1 MLFSLFLATSFF
13 SFLHPFL
20 NVLFD
25 LFHLA
30 YAYRVSCPGVC
41 TIMDFSIRTVLFLVG
56 SVPPLSLSVCP
67 LILLTKAQ
75 ICCIYFQELHL
86 TRHHAII
93 GFSLSTASATTPYL
107 HNP

>member
-75 ICCIYFQELHL
+75 ICCIYFKSC
-86 TRHHAII
+86 T
-93 GFSLSTASATTPYL
+93 SLVTTPYWL
-107 HNP
+107 FSFHCLSHHSLAA